1 MLLLI
6 FLKAFAL
13 ALMLNSVYIG
23 FLLWLKNKGLEDVQ
37 VLLVV
42 AVFTFFHCLFQF
54 GAYFSR

>member
-1 MLLLI
+1 MLLLV

-13 ALMLNSVYIG
+13 GLMLNSAYVG

-42 AVFTFFHCLFQF
+42 AVFTFFSCLIQF
-54 GAYFSR
+54 GAYFG